1 MLIRVRKN
9 WITDNLL
16 VRMQSEIGTLET
28 NLDVSYKTKHVAII
42 QPSNCSPGH
51 FSKRKEKTHVPAK
64 KLYTNVQKLYSK

>member
-16 VRMQSEIGTLET
+16 VRMQSEIATLET

-42 QPSNCSPGH
+42 
-51 FSKRKEKTHVPAK
+51 
-64 KLYTNVQKLYSK
+64 